1 MNFNFLLYS
10 IILNS
15 LHFDVFPVGTIRIS
29 KRVQVLD
36 INSPAKI
43 NEDNT
48 TEILTKK
55 YTLQPLRSLEFISS
69 SFICSS

>member
-15 LHFDVFPVGTIRIS
+15 LHFDVFPVRTIRIS

-36 INSPAKI
+36 INSPAK
-43 NEDNT
+43 NEMKM
-48 TEILTKK
+48 I
-55 YTLQPLRSLEFISS
+55 QLR
-69 SFICSS
+69 